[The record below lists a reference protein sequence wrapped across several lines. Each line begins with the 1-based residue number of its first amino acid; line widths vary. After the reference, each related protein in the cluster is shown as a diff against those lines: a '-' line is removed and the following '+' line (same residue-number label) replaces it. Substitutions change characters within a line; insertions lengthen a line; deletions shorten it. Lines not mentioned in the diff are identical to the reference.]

1 MAAEPMILFTGCEVY
16 APASMGVKD
25 VLVAGGKIVA
35 VADKITPPTGLE
47 VEVISG
53 PGRLIPGL
61 IDCHVHIAGAG
72 GEGGPATRTPE
83 MTESQMLDGGITT
96 VIGCL
101 GTDGLT
107 RSVESVLMKAKSLR
121 AEHVSCWIY
130 TGAYQVPTPTILG
143 DVGRD
148 IALIDEVIGV
158 GEVALA
164 DHRSSCPTV
173 AELIHLTEHARVGGM
188 LGGKAGIV
196 NIHMGDAADPFRV
209 LYQAVE
215 QSELKLNQFLPTH
228 ITRNDDIFADAKT
241 YGKEGYVDITAS
253 SYPYYPEYETK
264 PSKAIKELLE
274 AGVPLEHITMSSDGC
289 GSLPDFDE
297 QGNLVKLD
305 TGQPASIFQ
314 ELCDAV
320 DQEGLPLEKAL
331 QVVTSN
337 PADILKLPGKG
348 RIAPGADADLVV
360 MDNERRIVH
369 VVARGAFMVKHGK
382 MIKKGTFE

>member
-1 MAAEPMILFTGCEVY
+1 
-16 APASMGVKD
+16 
-25 VLVAGGKIVA
+25 
-35 VADKITPPTGLE
+35 
-47 VEVISG
+47 
-53 PGRLIPGL
+53 
-61 IDCHVHIAGAG
+61 
-72 GEGGPATRTPE
+72 
-83 MTESQMLDGGITT
+83 
-96 VIGCL
+96 
-101 GTDGLT
+101 
-107 RSVESVLMKAKSLR
+107 MKAKSLR